1 MLIDI
6 KYSIGDS
13 IYSMYNNKIYHEHI
27 TSILTD
33 TQINS
38 KGVIKTEVRYKT
50 NNARVL
56 DEDKVFSSKEELL
69 NSL

>member
-13 IYSMYNNKIYHEHI
+13 IYSMYNDKVYHEHI

-50 NNARVL
+50 NNVRVL

-69 NSL
+69 KSL

>member
-13 IYSMYNNKIYHEHI
+13 IYSMYNNKVYHEHI

-69 NSL
+69 KSL

>member
-6 KYSIGDS
+6 KYNIGDS
-13 IYSMYNNKIYHEHI
+13 IYLMHNNKVYNEHI

-69 NSL
+69 KSL

>member
-1 MLIDI
+1 MTINT

-13 IYSMYNNKIYHEHI
+13 IYSMYNNKVYHEHI

-69 NSL
+69 KSL

>member
-13 IYSMYNNKIYHEHI
+13 IYSMYNNKVYHEHI

-38 KGVIKTEVRYKT
+38 KGVIKTEVRHKT

-56 DEDKVFSSKEELL
+56 DEYKVFSSKEELL

>member
-1 MLIDI
+1 MTINT
-6 KYSIGDS
+6 KYNIGDVV
-13 IYSMYNNKIYHEHI
+13 YSMSSNKVLLEHI
-27 TSILTD
+27 TSILIGA
-33 TQINS
+33 QIDHKS
-38 KGVIKTEVRYKT
+38 DIVTEVRYKT

>member
-6 KYSIGDS
+6 KYNIGDS
-13 IYSMYNNKIYHEHI
+13 IYSMYNNKVYHEHI

-69 NSL
+69 KSL

>member
-13 IYSMYNNKIYHEHI
+13 IYSMYNNKVYHEHI

-50 NNARVL
+50 NNTRVL
-56 DEDKVFSSKEELL
+56 AEDKVFSSKEELL

>member
-13 IYSMYNNKIYHEHI
+13 IYSMYNNKVYHEHI

-56 DEDKVFSSKEELL
+56 DEYKVFSSKEELL

>member
-6 KYSIGDS
+6 KYNIGDS
-13 IYSMYNNKIYHEHI
+13 IYSMYNDKVYHEHI

-69 NSL
+69 KSL

>member
-13 IYSMYNNKIYHEHI
+13 IYSMYNNKVYHEHI

-56 DEDKVFSSKEELL
+56 AEDKVFSSKEELL

>member
-6 KYSIGDS
+6 KYSINDS
-13 IYSMYNNKIYHEHI
+13 IYSMYNNKVYHEHI

-69 NSL
+69 KSL